1 MFGFLLNSQWMFLC
15 HGEEKSKETGVPC
28 WKNWHNIYNKK
39 CCEHEAWVTN
49 YITKMYTTTAN
60 SAVDQSI
67 K

>member
-1 MFGFLLNSQWMFLC
+1 ML
-15 HGEEKSKETGVPC
+15 EKT
-28 WKNWHNIYNKK
+28 WHNIYNKK

-49 YITKMYTTTAN
+49 YITKNYTTTTTTTTTN